1 MSKGRK
7 TVEQKLESATEIIKT
22 LVWEVKQERRKS
34 RFWAM
39 LAKCERE
46 HAEEHERGV
55 AIRDA
60 LVKALIVEMGVT
72 KEAPFSITQH
82 ELVRISREIQVIADT
97 DRNGISLYPDEGVML
112 DEPNL
117 SAEASGTSRKAA
129 D

>member
-22 LVWEVKQERRKS
+22 LVWEVKQERWKNGT
-34 RFWAM
+34 WAM
-39 LAKCERE
+39 LAQCENER
-46 HAEEHERGV
+46 AEEHKRGV

-72 KEAPFSITQH
+72 KEAPFSITHH

-112 DEPNL
+112 NEPNL
-117 SAEASGTSRKAA
+117 SAEASGTTRKAA